1 MYCLWGNSM
10 VQLMHQY
17 EVWQELLSP
26 LHIRNF
32 RIGGDATRL
41 VSCRLK
47 DGELGNIKPKVIIVW
62 EGTNKHEN
70 MAEVADGIEAII
82 QLINSK

>member
-1 MYCLWGNSM
+1 M

-17 EVWQELLSP
+17 EIWQELFSP
-26 LHIRNF
+26 LHTRNF

-47 DGELGNIKPKVIIVW
+47 DGELGNIKPKVIVVW
-62 EGTNKHEN
+62 EGTNEGTNKHEN
-70 MAEVADGIEAII
+70 IAEVADGIEAII
-82 QLINSK
+82 QFIDSK